1 MPRAAALIDFAAAA
15 GNLANLNRRAGSA
28 ELMAIVKAD
37 AYGHGMTD
45 MAKVARAAGVPWLG
59 VALPSEALELR
70 TAGDT
75 GRILT
80 WLWALGDPDVAEC
93 VQRDVDLT
101 ISRDSDLDEISA
113 AAATHGVRARVHLKV
128 DTGLTRNGALMDEV
142 PGLLARIAA
151 TPEVELV
158 GIWSHLINADVP
170 GDESVAVQRERFDAA
185 IAMAQAAGF
194 TDLIRHLANTAAL
207 YEHPDCI
214 YDLVRVGIGMYGVSP
229 SMAMG
234 TASELGLR
242 PVMTLRV
249 TVAGLKRIAAGE
261 SVSYGATWVSK
272 APTTIGLIPIGY
284 ADGIP
289 RSASNRA
296 HVTINGTSYPIV
308 GTVAMDQ
315 FMIDLGDNEHG
326 VAVGDDAIVFG
337 DGADP
342 VESWAEHAGTIGYEI
357 VTRISPR
364 MPRIHVNEA

>member
-1 MPRAAALIDFAAAA
+1 MIDAQAAT
-15 GNLANLNRRAGSA
+15 ANLRALQQRAGTA

-45 MAKVARAAGVPWLG
+45 MASLARSAGIAWLG
-59 VALPSEALELR
+59 VALPSEAIDLR
-70 TAGDT
+70 NAGDI

-80 WLWALGDPDVAEC
+80 WLWVKGDPDVAEC

-101 ISRDSDLDEISA
+101 ISRACDLDEIRDA
-113 AAATHGVRARVHLKV
+113 AAAAGIRARVHLKV
-128 DTGLTRNGALMDEV
+128 DTGLTRNGALIDEV
-142 PGLLARIAA
+142 PGLLERIAA

-170 GDESVAVQRERFDAA
+170 GDASVAVQRERFDAA
-185 IAMAQAAGF
+185 IAMARAAGF
-194 TDLIRHLANTAAL
+194 TDLVRHLANTAAL

-229 SMAMG
+229 STAMG
-234 TASELGLR
+234 SASDLGLL

-249 TVAGLKRIAAGE
+249 NVAGIKRIASGE
-261 SVSYGATWVSK
+261 SVSYGATWISAK
-272 APTTIGLIPIGY
+272 PTTIALIPIGY

-296 HVTINGTSYPIV
+296 RVTINGTAYPIV
-308 GTVAMDQ
+308 GRVAMDQ
-315 FMIDLGDNEHG
+315 FMIDLGDNDRE
-326 VAVGDDAIVFG
+326 VAIGDDAIVFG
-337 DGADP
+337 AGGDP
-342 VESWAEHAGTIGYEI
+342 VEEWAELADTIGYEI

-364 MPRIHVNEA
+364 MPRVHVNEA